1 MKELNLPFSLIPCLL
16 NLTELNKL
24 NAQQII
30 STRFLGT
37 PVHESSVYILIQQY
51 PKFEKY
57 HSHLF
62 KSKLTRNI
70 IYTSDL

>member
-51 PKFEKY
+51 MC
-57 HSHLF
+57 
-62 KSKLTRNI
+62 NI
-70 IYTSDL
+70 CLNGTHQK